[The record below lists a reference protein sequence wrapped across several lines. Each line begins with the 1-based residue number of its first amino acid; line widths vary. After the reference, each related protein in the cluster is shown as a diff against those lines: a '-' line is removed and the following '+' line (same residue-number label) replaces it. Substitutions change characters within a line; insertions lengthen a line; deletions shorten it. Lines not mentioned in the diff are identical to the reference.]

1 MEYVQER
8 VATLHDFGD
17 ASPDA
22 PTDRATVVLPMTDC
36 DYASLAAERVLATLE
51 GVDPERVVVA
61 LRATASDVADIVG
74 WVEGFD
80 LDAEVVWCT
89 APRVEARLRETGL
102 DGAVGKG
109 RDVWLALGLA
119 AESEFV
125 AVHDVDATSYGDSL
139 VDRLL
144 FPLAAGY
151 DFSKGYYA
159 RVEDGRLYGRLVRLF
174 LAPLMDVLGD
184 GHDDPL
190 LEYLGAFRYPLAGE
204 FAATGGLV
212 RRLRVQRGWGLEV
225 GTLGEAYAAAGFE
238 GSAQV
243 DLGVHEH
250 DHRSVSG
257 PEGLGDMSR
266 GVGGALFRAL
276 ADSGIDPDF
285 ETLPGRYRRRALEMV
300 EQYAADAVF
309 NGLEYDAIAERE
321 QVETYAG
328 AIEPPGEDRRLPA
341 WRDAPVDPGE
351 IRRLSR
357 EAIAAATER

>member
-17 ASPDA
+17 AAPEA
-22 PTDRATVVLPMTDC
+22 PTDRATVVVPMTDC

-51 GVDPERVVVA
+51 DVDPDRVVIA
-61 LRATASDVADIVG
+61 LRADRPDITDIVD
-74 WVEGFD
+74 WIAGFD
-80 LDAEVVWCT
+80 LDAEVLWCT
-89 APRVEARLRETGL
+89 APRVEARLDETGL
-102 DGAVGKG
+102 DGTVGKG

-119 AESEFV
+119 ADSEFV
-125 AVHDVDATSYGDSL
+125 VVHDVDATSYDDSL
-139 VDRLL
+139 VHRLL

-174 LAPLMDVLGD
+174 LAPLIDVLAD
-184 GHDDPL
+184 SHDDPL

-204 FAATGGLV
+204 FAATGELV

-257 PEGLGDMSR
+257 PDGLGDMSR
-266 GVGGALFRAL
+266 GVGDALFHAL
-276 ADSGIDPDF
+276 ADAGIEPDF
-285 ETLPGRYRRRALEMV
+285 GSLPERYRGRALVMV
-300 EQYAADAVF
+300 EQYAADAAF
-309 NGLEYDAIAERE
+309 NGIEYDAIGERE

-328 AIEPPGEDRRLPA
+328 AIEPPGEDGRLPA
-341 WRDAPVDPGE
+341 WRDAPIDPGE

-357 EAIAAATER
+357 EAIVAATER